1 MIILIKEQEEKIKP
15 VLDNFDELM
24 LLNSKEQLLRWLD
37 IAIVGML
44 DKNYNSTDK
53 SREFQRMYDDILY
66 NTPDDDEV

>member
-1 MIILIKEQEEKIKP
+1 MITLTKEQEERIKP

-44 DKNYNSTDK
+44 DKNYNSTAM
-53 SREFQRMYDDILY
+53 SREFQQLYDDILY

>member
-1 MIILIKEQEEKIKP
+1 MIILTKEQEEMIKP
-15 VLDNFDELM
+15 VLDNFDDLM

-53 SREFQRMYDDILY
+53 SREFQRLYDDILY